1 MGLRQNLDILPDF
14 SDNSAFNEPKIMKI
28 GQKLSVLLAKR
39 HFTISSYF
47 FVLFFRP
54 TLFFDPK
61 ICSQLVHE
69 FLLTNEWGTSGIW
82 KFFYIGFLA
91 SFVFYILGAIH
102 NRCPS
107 KEANIRYH
115 YCRERSKRPY
125 MKEHLDTTSTSF
137 IC

>member
-1 MGLRQNLDILPDF
+1 MGLRQNLHILPDF

-69 FLLTNEWGTSGIW
+69 FLLTNEWGTSGIRM
-82 KFFYIGFLA
+82 FFHIGSLA
-91 SFVFYILGAIH
+91 SLATKMDHYNFFKKPDGVELKLIFYW
-102 NRCPS
+102 
-107 KEANIRYH
+107 
-115 YCRERSKRPY
+115 RERSERPY
-125 MKEHLDTTSTSF
+125 MKEHSDTTSTSF